1 MAGVAQH
8 HRTSMSRP
16 KRSNVVVAR
25 SLARGNFILRW
36 CQREMEE
43 TQEMLWKFTDY
54 LKNSSFRL
62 HSTLRFCLYSTLIF
76 KYKYSLRRF
85 AIDDFTMEYWA
96 CCGVSI
102 SCWRG
107 ERTTRNPFH
116 SLFAFCRRCWW
127 EYKSCSVSDGMR
139 QTEDN
144 RNIFKINDK
153 FTLHEFKVILLLS
166 SCSST
171 SLSFI
176 LRRLTIS
183 LVYHISSSLSS
194 CCCCCLFRK
203 VLFYLSG
210 SLLLRLFI
218 LCLSWATLLKALI
231 N

>member
-1 MAGVAQH
+1 MLQKLWEDGWRRSTPSHIYVEAEAEQCRCRPFVGQRKFH
-8 HRTSMSRP
+8 FTMMSERDGGN
-16 KRSNVVVAR
+16 SGNV
-25 SLARGNFILRW
+25 
-36 CQREMEE
+36 MEVYRLFKE
-43 TQEMLWKFTDY
+43 FPS
-54 LKNSSFRL
+54 SSFRL
-62 HSTLRFCLYSTLIF
+62 LSTLRFCLYSTLIF

-85 AIDDFTMEYWA
+85 AIVDVTMEYWA

-116 SLFAFCRRCWW
+116 SLFAFCRHCWW
-127 EYKSCSVSDGMR
+127 EYQSCSMSDGMR
-139 QTEDN
+139 RTEDN
-144 RNIFKINDK
+144 GNIFKINDK

-194 CCCCCLFRK
+194 CCCCCLFK
-203 VLFYLSG
+203 KFYFI
-210 SLLLRLFI
+210 SLAVCCWDF
-218 LCLSWATLLKALI
+218 
-231 N
+231 